1 MLMKLT
7 EIALNNQ
14 ERLKI
19 LTSLMQS
26 IVTTLNAKATFSEKL
41 VVLKLPLK
49 DLKNLPELESLLEK
63 ADVRDNL
70 VSDVLDY
77 F

>member
-14 ERLKI
+14 ERFQM

-26 IVTTLNAKATFSEKL
+26 VAATLNAKATFSEKPVAL
-41 VVLKLPLK
+41 NWPRK
-49 DLKNLPELESLLEK
+49 DLENLPELESSLEK
-63 ADVRDNL
+63 ADV
-70 VSDVLDY
+70 
-77 F
+77 

>member
-7 EIALNNQ
+7 EIALNNH

-26 IVTTLNAKATFSEKL
+26 VVTTFIAKATFSEKP
-41 VVLKLPLK
+41 VVLKLSLK
-49 DLKNLPELESLLEK
+49 DLKNLPKLKSLLEE

-70 VSDVLDY
+70 VSDIINY

>member
-19 LTSLMQS
+19 LTLLMQS
-26 IVTTLNAKATFSEKL
+26 VATTLNAKATFSEKP

-70 VSDVLDY
+70 ASDVLNY

>member
-7 EIALNNQ
+7 EIAFNNQ

-26 IVTTLNAKATFSEKL
+26 VATTSNAKATFSEKSVAL
-41 VVLKLPLK
+41 NLPQKNLKS
-49 DLKNLPELESLLEK
+49 LPELESSIEEV
-63 ADVRDNL
+63 DVRDNL
-70 VSDVLDY
+70 VSGVSKYL
-77 F
+77 